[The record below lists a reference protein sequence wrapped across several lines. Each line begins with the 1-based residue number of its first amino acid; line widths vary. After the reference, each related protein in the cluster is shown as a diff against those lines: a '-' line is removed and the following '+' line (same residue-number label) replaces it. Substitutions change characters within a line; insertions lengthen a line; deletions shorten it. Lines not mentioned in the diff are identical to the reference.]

1 MLLPNLEHF
10 VPLLSHSVSI
20 HALLLFFSLSS
31 FYLSFKR
38 VLQLDPRQANN
49 SSADEVLL
57 SDDVQKKHPAIRV
70 GDQVP
75 WQLARVRFALFV
87 E

>member
-10 VPLLSHSVSI
+10 VPLLSHSISI
-20 HALLLFFSLSS
+20 HAPLLFFSLSS

-49 SSADEVLL
+49 NSVDEVLL

-70 GDQVP
+70 GDQVATSP
-75 WQLARVRFALFV
+75 SEICFV
-87 E
+87 C